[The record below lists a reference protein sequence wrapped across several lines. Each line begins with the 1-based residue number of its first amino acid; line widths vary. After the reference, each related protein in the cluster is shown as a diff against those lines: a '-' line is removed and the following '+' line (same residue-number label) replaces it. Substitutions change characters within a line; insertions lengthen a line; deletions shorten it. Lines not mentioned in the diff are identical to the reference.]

1 MIEEQLEEEG
11 IRFEAQSETQQKILF
26 AQSPF
31 VPIVVKLLRESMV
44 NQRLVGDSEYET
56 VVNAVRLD
64 SQSDLL
70 NSFINSI
77 EEIKKGSIL

>member
-11 IRFEAQSETQQKILF
+11 IRFEEQSEIQQKILF

-70 NSFINSI
+70 NSFIRSI
-77 EEIKKGSIL
+77 EEIQQGNIL